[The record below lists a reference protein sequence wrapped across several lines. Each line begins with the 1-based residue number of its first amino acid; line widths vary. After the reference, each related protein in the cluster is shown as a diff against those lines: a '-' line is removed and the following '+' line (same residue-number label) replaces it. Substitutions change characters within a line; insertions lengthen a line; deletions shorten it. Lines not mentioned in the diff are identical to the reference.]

1 MKYID
6 LIIFDLDGTLVDSRD
21 DIANAVN
28 FTLKKIGLKEK
39 SISEIS
45 SYIGTG
51 IEDLIGK
58 SLGNKQEVLLTRA
71 LSVFEK
77 YYRKHSTDNSVLY
90 PNVKEI
96 LEYFKNKR
104 KMIVTNRN
112 YEFALIVLNKL
123 GIYDYFENVV
133 GGDDIG
139 CMKPSSCPLD
149 ISMNRLNTNKEEA
162 IIVGD
167 MDIDIVA
174 GKKAG
179 IITCGVTYGIGKKED
194 IIKAKPDFI
203 IDDIINLK
211 NIIH

>member
-51 IEDLIGK
+51 VEGLIRK
-58 SLGNKQEVLLTRA
+58 SLGNKEEVLLKKA
-71 LSVFEK
+71 LSAFEE
-77 YYRKHSTDNSVLY
+77 YYKKHSTDNSVLY

-96 LEYFKNKR
+96 LEYFKGK
-104 KMIVTNRN
+104 KKVIVTNRN
-112 YEFALIVLNKL
+112 YEFALLTLKTL
-123 GIYDYFENVV
+123 GIYDYFEDIV

-149 ISMNRLNTNKEEA
+149 MSMHRLSANKEEA

-167 MDIDIVA
+167 MDLDIVA
-174 GKKAG
+174 GKRAG

-203 IDDIINLK
+203 IDDIMNLK
-211 NIIH
+211 NLIH

>member
-1 MKYID
+1 MKYIN

-58 SLGNKQEVLLTRA
+58 SLGNKQEVLLTNA

-104 KMIVTNRN
+104 KVIVTNRN
-112 YEFALIVLNKL
+112 YGFALIALNKL
-123 GIYDYFENVV
+123 GIYDYFEHVV

-149 ISMNRLNTNKEEA
+149 RSMYRLNANKEEA

-174 GKKAG
+174 GKRAG
-179 IITCGVTYGIGKKED
+179 ITTCGVTYGIGKKED

-203 IDDIINLK
+203 IDDIIDLK

>member
-6 LIIFDLDGTLVDSRD
+6 LIIFDLDGTLVDSRE

-28 FTLKKIGLKEK
+28 FTLKQIGLKEK

-45 SYIGTG
+45 SYIGKG
-51 IEDLIGK
+51 IEDLIRG
-58 SLGNKQEVLLTRA
+58 SLGNRQEALLNRA
-71 LSVFEK
+71 LSIFIE
-77 YYRKHSTDNSVLY
+77 YYRKHSTDNTVLY
-90 PNVKEI
+90 PNVKEV

-104 KMIVTNRN
+104 KAIVTNRN
-112 YEFALIVLNKL
+112 YEFALTALNKL
-123 GIYDYFENVV
+123 GIQDYFENVV

-149 ISMNRLNTNKEEA
+149 RSMEGLNANKEEA

-174 GKKAG
+174 GKRAG
-179 IITCGVTYGIGKKED
+179 ITTCGVTYGIGKKED

>member
-6 LIIFDLDGTLVDSRD
+6 LIIFDLDGTLVDSRED
-21 DIANAVN
+21 MANAVN

-45 SYIGTG
+45 SHIGKG
-51 IEDLIGK
+51 IEDLIRG
-58 SLGNKQEVLLTRA
+58 SLGNKQEALLNRA
-71 LSVFEK
+71 LSIFVE
-77 YYRKHSTDNSVLY
+77 YYRKHSTDNTVLY

-104 KMIVTNRN
+104 KAVVTNRN
-112 YEFALIVLNKL
+112 YEFALIALKKL
-123 GIYDYFENVV
+123 GIYDYFENII

-139 CMKPSSCPLD
+139 CMKPSACPLD
-149 ISMNRLNTNKEEA
+149 RSMKGLNANREEA

-167 MDIDIVA
+167 MDIDIIA
-174 GKKAG
+174 GKRAG

>member
-6 LIIFDLDGTLVDSRD
+6 LIIFDLDGTLVDSRED
-21 DIANAVN
+21 MANAVN
-28 FTLKKIGLKEK
+28 FALKKIGLKEK

-45 SYIGTG
+45 SYIGKG
-51 IEDLIGK
+51 IADLISG
-58 SLGNKQEVLLTRA
+58 SLGNKQEALLKRA

-77 YYRKHSTDNSVLY
+77 YYRKHSTDNTVLY

-96 LEYFKNKR
+96 LEYFNNKR
-104 KMIVTNRN
+104 KAIVTNRN
-112 YEFALIVLNKL
+112 YEFALIALNKL
-123 GIYDYFENVV
+123 GIQDYFEDVI

-149 ISMNRLNTNKEEA
+149 RSMNRLNANREKA

-174 GKKAG
+174 GKTAG
-179 IITCGVTYGIGKKED
+179 IITCGVTYGIGEKED

-203 IDDIINLK
+203 IDDIIDLK
-211 NIIH
+211 SIIH

>member
-139 CMKPSSCPLD
+139 CMKPSSCPVD

>member
-104 KMIVTNRN
+104 KVIVTNRN
-112 YEFALIVLNKL
+112 YGFALIALNKL

-149 ISMNRLNTNKEEA
+149 RSMNRLNTNKEEA

-203 IDDIINLK
+203 IDDIIDLK
-211 NIIH
+211 DIIH

>member
-6 LIIFDLDGTLVDSRD
+6 LIIFDLDGTLVDSRED
-21 DIANAVN
+21 MANAVN
-28 FTLKKIGLKEK
+28 FTLKQIGLREK
-39 SISEIS
+39 NISEIS
-45 SYIGTG
+45 SYIGKG
-51 IEDLIGK
+51 IEDLIRG
-58 SLGNKQEVLLTRA
+58 SLGNKQEALLKRA
-71 LSVFEK
+71 LSIFVE
-77 YYRKHSTDNSVLY
+77 YYRKHSTDTTVLY

-104 KMIVTNRN
+104 KTIVTNRN
-112 YEFALIVLNKL
+112 YEFALTTLNKL
-123 GIYDYFENVV
+123 GIRDYFEDIV

-149 ISMNRLNTNKEEA
+149 RSMGRLNADKEKA

-179 IITCGVTYGIGKKED
+179 IITCGVTYGMGKKED

-203 IDDIINLK
+203 IDDIIDLNK
-211 NIIH
+211 IIH

>member
-6 LIIFDLDGTLVDSRD
+6 LIIFDLDGTLVDSRED
-21 DIANAVN
+21 MANAVN
-28 FTLKKIGLKEK
+28 FTLKQIGLREK
-39 SISEIS
+39 NISEIS
-45 SYIGTG
+45 SYIGKG
-51 IEDLIGK
+51 IEDLIRG
-58 SLGNKQEVLLTRA
+58 SLGNKQEALLKRA
-71 LSVFEK
+71 LSIFVE
-77 YYRKHSTDNSVLY
+77 YYRKHSTDTTVLY

-104 KMIVTNRN
+104 KTIVTNRN
-112 YEFALIVLNKL
+112 YEFALTTLNKL
-123 GIYDYFENVV
+123 GIRDYFEDIV

-149 ISMNRLNTNKEEA
+149 RSMGRLNADKEKA

-179 IITCGVTYGIGKKED
+179 IITCGVTYGMGKKED

-203 IDDIINLK
+203 IDNIVDLKSIIY
-211 NIIH
+211 

>member
-77 YYRKHSTDNSVLY
+77 YYRKHSIDNSVLY

-104 KMIVTNRN
+104 KVIVTNRN
-112 YEFALIVLNKL
+112 YEFALIALNKL
-123 GIYDYFENVV
+123 GIYDYFEHVV

-149 ISMNRLNTNKEEA
+149 RSMNRLNTNKEEA

-203 IDDIINLK
+203 IDDIIDLK